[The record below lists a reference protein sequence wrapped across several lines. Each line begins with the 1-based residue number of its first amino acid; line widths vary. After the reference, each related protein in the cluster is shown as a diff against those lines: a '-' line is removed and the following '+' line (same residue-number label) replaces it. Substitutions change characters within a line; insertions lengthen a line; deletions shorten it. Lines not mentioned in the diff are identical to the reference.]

1 MQGLFR
7 KFLRSAGDQPLKGLP
22 ASAVKGVATDA
33 SITQFL
39 LCVLI
44 VFVIKHSVFV

>member
-7 KFLRSAGDQPLKGLP
+7 KFLESASGQLLKGVP
-22 ASAVKGVATDA
+22 ASAVIGVATDA
-33 SITQFL
+33 SITQFS

-44 VFVIKHSVFV
+44 VFVVKHPVFV